1 MYYNKNMTRVLFF
14 TIYILFFAL
23 LSSLLFTILY
33 MQFDEQ
39 PILALNKAIKYGAL
53 LLCGIFIIPTLKFLK
68 INNRQLL
75 GYAEPKLLFLFQ
87 IVKGFLLSIL
97 LLIPLI
103 FLYNYLE
110 IRIINDINLI
120 AFNTSF
126 LQVLIYTIFISFV
139 ISTVEESYFRGIM
152 IRGGSNIVEALLIII
167 FSSLIYSLFHFIK
180 IPLIIDEN
188 IFWYTGLIELSNVF
202 ANFFKIISLDSAI
215 TLFVFGILLGI
226 VRVRHQSISYCIGI
240 HAGFIFLIKT
250 FKQNSSVN
258 YNSTYNSFLS
268 SHDQFTGNLATIWII
283 LILITYSI
291 YISKY
296 KK

>member
-39 PILALNKAIKYGAL
+39 PILALNKAIKYGAIL
-53 LLCGIFIIPTLKFLK
+53 FCGIFIIPVLKLLN

-75 GYAEPKLLFLFQ
+75 GYSEPRVLFIFH
-87 IVKGFLLSIL
+87 IIKGFLLSIL

-103 FLYNYLE
+103 FLYDYLE
-110 IRIINDINLI
+110 IRIINNINQI
-120 AFNTSF
+120 VFDASF
-126 LQVLIYTIFISFV
+126 LQVLIYTAFISFV
-139 ISTVEESYFRGIM
+139 ISIIEESYFRGIM
-152 IRGGSNIVEALLIII
+152 IEKKNNIFAVSLIII

-188 IFWYTGLIELSNVF
+188 IFWYTGLIEMLNTF
-202 ANFFKIISLDSAI
+202 INFFKTIALDSAM
-215 TLFVFGILLGI
+215 TLFVLGILLGI
-226 VRVRHQSISYCIGI
+226 IRVRYQSISYCIGI

-258 YNSTYNSFLS
+258 YNSAYNSFLS
-268 SHDQFTGNLATIWII
+268 SHDQFTGSFATLWII
-283 LILITYSI
+283 LILIVYLI
-291 YISKY
+291 YISRG

>member
-1 MYYNKNMTRVLFF
+1 MYYNKSMTRVLFF

-23 LSSLLFTILY
+23 LSSLLFTLLY

-39 PILALNKAIKYGAL
+39 PILALNKAIKYGAI
-53 LLCGIFIIPTLKFLK
+53 LLCVIFIIPALKLLN

-75 GYAEPKLLFLFQ
+75 GYSEPQVLFLFHV
-87 IVKGFLLSIL
+87 VKGFFLSIL
-97 LLIPLI
+97 LMLPLI
-103 FLYNYLE
+103 FLYDYLE
-110 IRIINDINLI
+110 IRVINNIDLI
-120 AFNTSF
+120 VFNTSF
-126 LQVLIYTIFISFV
+126 LQVLIYTIFISFI
-139 ISTVEESYFRGIM
+139 ISIIEESYFRGIM
-152 IRGGSNIVEALLIII
+152 IEKNSCIVKTFLIII
-167 FSSLIYSLFHFIK
+167 FSSLVYSLFHFIK

-188 IFWYTGLIELSNVF
+188 IFWYTGLIELSDLF
-202 ANFFKIISLDSAI
+202 INFFKIISFDSAI

-226 VRVRHQSISYCIGI
+226 IRVKQKSISYCIGI

-250 FKQNSSVN
+250 FKQNSSIN

-283 LILITYSI
+283 LIIIVYLV
-291 YISKY
+291 YISKC

>member
-39 PILALNKAIKYGAL
+39 PILALNKAIKYGTI
-53 LLCGIFIIPTLKFLK
+53 LLCAISIIPTLKLLN

-75 GYAEPKLLFLFQ
+75 GYSEPRVLFLFN
-87 IVKGFLLSIL
+87 VMKGFLLSIL
-97 LLIPLI
+97 LLMPLI
-103 FLYNYLE
+103 FLYDYLG
-110 IRIINDINLI
+110 IRIIDNINLI
-120 AFNTSF
+120 VFDTSF
-126 LQVLIYTIFISFV
+126 LQVLIYTVFISFI
-139 ISTVEESYFRGIM
+139 ISTIEESYFRGIM
-152 IRGGSNIVEALLIII
+152 IEKKNNIVVLSLIIGL
-167 FSSLIYSLFHFIK
+167 SSLTYSLFHFIK

-188 IFWYTGLIELSNVF
+188 IFWYTGLIELQNIF
-202 ANFFKIISLDSAI
+202 ANFFKIISIDSAM
-215 TLFVFGILLGI
+215 TLFILGILLSI
-226 VRVRHQSISYCIGI
+226 IRVHHQSISYCIGI

-268 SHDQFTGNLATIWII
+268 SHDQFTGNLATIWISFI
-283 LILITYSI
+283 LIIHLV
-291 YISKY
+291 YISRS